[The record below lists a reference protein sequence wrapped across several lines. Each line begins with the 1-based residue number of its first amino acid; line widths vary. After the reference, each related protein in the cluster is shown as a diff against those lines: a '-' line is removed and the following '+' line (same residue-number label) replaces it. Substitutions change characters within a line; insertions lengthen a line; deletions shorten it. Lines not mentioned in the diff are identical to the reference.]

1 MESICAGG
9 KLELD
14 LNSSFSLNFLNN
26 IVLEMIN
33 RYHLHE
39 SNINYLCKKVRILY
53 MRVMAE
59 PDITIVS
66 DKGQIVI
73 PAYLRNKL
81 GIKPRTKLLVYN
93 VEDTIILKKLKVPDL
108 EKEMK
113 ELYKEIDKKIAKY
126 GELSEEDIQKEIE
139 RYRAEKR
146 KKA

>member
-1 MESICAGG
+1 
-9 KLELD
+9 
-14 LNSSFSLNFLNN
+14 
-26 IVLEMIN
+26 
-33 RYHLHE
+33 
-39 SNINYLCKKVRILY
+39 
-53 MRVMAE
+53 MAE

-93 VEDTIILKKLKVPDL
+93 VEDTIILKKLTVPDL

-113 ELYKEIDKKIAKY
+113 ELYKEIDKKLVKY
-126 GELSEEDIQKEIE
+126 GELSEEEIQKEIE

-146 KKA
+146 KKKA